1 MGPQLAPLYDTLSAA
16 VYPFLSQ
23 KAAMKIGGKYEF
35 EDIFPRHWTTFAREA
50 QLGEAI
56 SRKRLLNLAGKM
68 HEEAEKLL
76 LSYKNRYGTS
86 SILEKI
92 VQLIE
97 KRSALLIKRFK
108 KPFSP

>member
-1 MGPQLAPLYDTLSAA
+1 MGPKLAPLYDALSTA

-35 EDIFPRHWTTFAREA
+35 EDIFPRHWTIFAREA

-56 SRKRLLNLAGKM
+56 SRKRLLDLARKM
-68 HEEAEKLL
+68 PEEAEKLL

-86 SILEKI
+86 TIIEKI
-92 VQLIE
+92 VQLIGE
-97 KRSALLIKRFK
+97 RSDLLIQRFK